1 LNIVYAIDGRAV
13 DRGEFRPLAAAGH
26 DGYRAEAVNEAAR
39 GKSLAEREDAM
50 NKKAIIIIAGIMFV
64 FMALVGGGF
73 YMMWVKIVSL
83 MPPEEVIE
91 EVVEEEE
98 EEEEAVVIGE
108 MFPLD
113 PFVVNL
119 ADGNGK
125 RYLRATLQLELA
137 PEQAAATFEQRL
149 PQIRDVVLTIL
160 STKEF
165 ENIRTADGK
174 MSLRTEIIARL
185 NELLN
190 SESVANLYF
199 TDFVI
204 Q

>member
-1 LNIVYAIDGRAV
+1 
-13 DRGEFRPLAAAGH
+13 
-26 DGYRAEAVNEAAR
+26 
-39 GKSLAEREDAM
+39 M
-50 NKKAIIIIAGIMFV
+50 NKKSIIIIAGVMFV

-73 YMMWVKIVSL
+73 YMMWVKIASL

-98 EEEEAVVIGE
+98 EEVVIGE

-119 ADGNGK
+119 ADGSGK
-125 RYLRATLQLELA
+125 RYLRATVQLELA
-137 PEQAAATFEQRL
+137 PEQVVETYDQRL

-160 STKEF
+160 STKGF
-165 ENIRTADGK
+165 EDIRTVDGK
-174 MSLRTEIIARL
+174 MSLRTEIITRL
-185 NELLN
+185 NELFN
-190 SESVANLYF
+190 NESVVNIYF

>member
-1 LNIVYAIDGRAV
+1 
-13 DRGEFRPLAAAGH
+13 
-26 DGYRAEAVNEAAR
+26 
-39 GKSLAEREDAM
+39 M

-98 EEEEAVVIGE
+98 EEEEVVIGE
-108 MFPLD
+108 MFALD

-149 PQIRDVVLTIL
+149 PQIRDVILTIL

-190 SESVANLYF
+190 NESVANLYF

>member
-1 LNIVYAIDGRAV
+1 MYSRAV
-13 DRGEFRPLAAAGH
+13 DSGEFRSFSAAGH
-26 DGYRAEAVNEAAR
+26 DGYRAEAINEPAR
-39 GKSLAEREDAM
+39 GNSFAEREDAM
-50 NKKAIIIIAGIMFV
+50 NKKAIIIIAGIMLV

-91 EVVEEEE
+91 EVVED

-125 RYLRATLQLELA
+125 RYLRATVQLELA

-160 STKEF
+160 STKQF
-165 ENIRTADGK
+165 EDIRTADGK
-174 MSLRTEIIARL
+174 MSLRTEIITRL

-190 SESVANLYF
+190 NESVANIYF

>member
-1 LNIVYAIDGRAV
+1 
-13 DRGEFRPLAAAGH
+13 
-26 DGYRAEAVNEAAR
+26 
-39 GKSLAEREDAM
+39 M
-50 NKKAIIIIAGIMFV
+50 NKKAVIIIAGIMFV

-98 EEEEAVVIGE
+98 AEAVVIGE

-125 RYLRATLQLELA
+125 RYLRATVQLELA
-137 PEQAAATFEQRL
+137 PEQAVATFEQRL

-174 MSLRTEIIARL
+174 KNLRAEIIARL

-190 SESVANLYF
+190 NESVANIYF